1 MTQKFEELK
10 PEYLRKD
17 IFAHNVD
24 TRGPAQEQTAHVF
37 GKLHECKLR
46 DSIPVT
52 YKRSLNCC
60 NMKKKFS
67 NIYWEL
73 VGTLWLPQVLNQGLS
88 HQCTCFSYIRGGSTD
103 LGLYLW
109 GNWTLPTVQGSISLE
124 YQTCTSPHPFDTLV
138 TGMFYVCPSAT
149 ISFWSLL

>member
-1 MTQKFEELK
+1 MHPARTPPRICLK
-10 PEYLRKD
+10 QICSTAHRATAREWQLRGEQLKLEYLRKD

-73 VGTLWLPQVLNQGLS
+73 VGEQ
-88 HQCTCFSYIRGGSTD
+88 
-103 LGLYLW
+103 
-109 GNWTLPTVQGSISLE
+109 
-124 YQTCTSPHPFDTLV
+124 
-138 TGMFYVCPSAT
+138 
-149 ISFWSLL
+149 

>member
-1 MTQKFEELK
+1 MAAEELK
-10 PEYLRKD
+10 PERKD

-60 NMKKKFS
+60 NMKKK
-67 NIYWEL
+67 ILKYL
-73 VGTLWLPQVLNQGLS
+73 LRTG
-88 HQCTCFSYIRGGSTD
+88 RGG
-103 LGLYLW
+103 
-109 GNWTLPTVQGSISLE
+109 I
-124 YQTCTSPHPFDTLV
+124 
-138 TGMFYVCPSAT
+138 A
-149 ISFWSLL
+149 I